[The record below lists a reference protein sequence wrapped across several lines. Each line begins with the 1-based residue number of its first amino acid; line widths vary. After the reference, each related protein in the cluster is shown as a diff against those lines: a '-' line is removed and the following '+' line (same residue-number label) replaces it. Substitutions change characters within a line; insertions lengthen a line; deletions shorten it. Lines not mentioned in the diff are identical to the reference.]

1 MTPQSYGT
9 EPSGPQKKRLES
21 GDQLRKWRVDRG
33 LTAKKLSELLGVTV
47 RSIHRAE
54 QSERIGARIKVAMK
68 LLENRIAYGEIT
80 LPGEKPALEKAKTR
94 EDEDFM
100 LREPRA
106 EYGRQWHGELRTGA
120 DIRAWRKS
128 VGLYV
133 KELAELLGVVGP
145 TVMHAEQS
153 ETPSSRIVYG
163 VELLRGKVL
172 RGELDLR
179 VITKNRVKRG
189 PRRKK

>member
-1 MTPQSYGT
+1 MTPQSYGR
-9 EPSGPQKKRLES
+9 EPSGPQKIRLES

-68 LLENRIAYGEIT
+68 LLEARIAYGEIS
-80 LPGEKPALEKAKTR
+80 LPGEKAALEKAKTR

-128 VGLYV
+128 VGLYLQ
-133 KELAELLGVVGP
+133 ELSDLLGVDITSLVR
-145 TVMHAEQS
+145 AERS
-153 ETPSSRIVYG
+153 ESPSSRIMYG

-172 RGELDLR
+172 SRDLDLTGIKAQR
-179 VITKNRVKRG
+179 RPRG
-189 PRRKK
+189 RPKKP

>member
-1 MTPQSYGT
+1 MTPQSYGR
-9 EPSGPQKKRLES
+9 EPSGPQKIRLES

-68 LLENRIAYGEIT
+68 LLEARIAYGEIT

-128 VGLYV
+128 VGLYLQ
-133 KELAELLGVVGP
+133 ELSDLLGVDITSLVR
-145 TVMHAEQS
+145 AEQS
-153 ETPSSRIVYG
+153 ESPSSRIMYG

-172 RGELDLR
+172 SRDLDLTGIKAQR
-179 VITKNRVKRG
+179 RPRG
-189 PRRKK
+189 RPKKP